1 MDGEFNVFDE
11 WGNYVGKFTP
21 AGAGCADSIFLVIAM
36 LILWTVGFL
45 IFLFIKLIV
54 KGFRA
59 AKEGDWENALM
70 YWLVPGLLAFFFMA
84 SLISG
89 AAAVAA
95 EERQQRIEE
104 ARWVEI
110 TGPFEQI
117 SAQASRIDLEKD
129 LWLLTNNPGEVF
141 SARRIEGSQYT
152 DKSCGEEACEI
163 YGKYE
168 VANLSR
174 FSTMEISSG
183 CRVETDIYNSE
194 LYGPDHLLY
203 PGGTRIINCLEY
215 YLDNSWW
222 GNWMNWYGEITGSIW
237 REQEICITVSFENP
251 IGESYTNECFELPLR
266 DLRLSD
272 KVRFSVERIP
282 TRSVDYS
289 GLLKL
294 TIEIDQTV
302 PYTVAIRKI
311 TSEPQAHYENF
322 HGLYQ
327 ENEDDR
333 RLLDFSSSGFSP
345 GQIYERYIYLYGGFD
360 PKQFC
365 FELSVAYTQNEI
377 VCVNVP

>member
-1 MDGEFNVFDE
+1 MDGEFNVFDG
-11 WGNYVGKFTP
+11 WGNNVGKFTP
-21 AGAGCADSIFLVIAM
+21 AGSGFGNAILMMIAM
-36 LILWTVGFL
+36 LVFWTIGFL
-45 IFLFIKLIV
+45 IYLFIRLIV

-59 AKEGDWENALM
+59 AKEGDWDGAIG
-70 YWLVPGLLAFFFMA
+70 YWAVPGLLIFFFA
-84 SLISG
+84 VSLIG
-89 AAAVAA
+89 GVAYVAA
-95 EERQQRIEE
+95 EEFQQRAEE
-104 ARWVEI
+104 ARWAEI

-117 SAQASRIDLEKD
+117 NAQASRVDLEKE

-152 DKSCGEEACEI
+152 DEGCGEEACKI

-174 FSTMEISSG
+174 FSTMEISSE

-194 LYGPDHLLY
+194 LYGPDNPLY
-203 PGGTRIINCLEY
+203 PEGTRIMNCMEY

-222 GNWMNWYGEITGSIW
+222 DNWMNWYGKITGSVW
-237 REQEICITVSFENP
+237 GEQEICIGVSLENP
-251 IGESYTNECFELPLR
+251 IGENHTRECFELPLR

-272 KVRFSVERIP
+272 KVLFSIERIP

-294 TIEIDQTV
+294 TIEVDQTV
-302 PYTVAIRKI
+302 SYTVAIRKI
-311 TSEPQAHYENF
+311 TSEPPAEYKNF

-327 ENEDDR
+327 ENGDDR

-345 GQIYERYIYLYGGFD
+345 GQIYERYIYLYRGFN

-365 FELSVAYTQNEI
+365 FELSVAYAQNEI
-377 VCVNVP
+377 VCVDVP